1 MADDIFYKDEL
12 REKQYNRETGEQK
25 MEFIQGKWQLDDLYP
40 ADDKKVFHSDLELLQ
55 KKTEAF
61 ENYRAELKPEIT
73 PERFTEILKDYEEL
87 NELARKLGGFT
98 SLQVSAD
105 TQDTAL
111 LSQMVQTRTV
121 ITGLSNRI
129 MFFELW
135 FQSLSDEEAK
145 PLIRAAKGSQYFLS
159 ELRQTKPHMLS
170 EGEEKIIN
178 VKNTTG
184 SGAMVNIYNAI
195 TNRYVFN
202 VKIDGEEKKM
212 TRGELMSYVHGPDRS
227 IRSAAYAELYR
238 VYGNDS
244 AILGQIYQSIA
255 RDWDQENLGFRK
267 YTTPI
272 SARNLRNDI
281 PDEVVELL
289 LSTCQKN
296 KQVFADFFKLKKNMI
311 GIDEMHRYDLYAPIA
326 ADESKVSFDE
336 AYHTVLE
343 SYNEFDPDFAE
354 MAERVYKHHHID
366 SEIRHGKRSGAFCS
380 TITPKLTPWVLVNF
394 QGRSDDIS
402 TLAHELGH
410 AIHSMSAADKNI
422 FEQHSCLPLAETAST
437 FGEMLLSDYLEKR
450 VSDKNI
456 LKSMLAKQIDDNY
469 ATIQRQSY
477 FALFE
482 KQAHQMI
489 ADGAD
494 VNQLSDAYLA
504 NLKDQFGDSMVVD
517 DYFRWEWISI
527 PHIYHTPFYVYA
539 YSFGQLLVLA
549 LYNQYKTEGK
559 SFIPRYKEML
569 HKGGSQRPAELL
581 LDAGFDF
588 TKESFWQG
596 GFDILKEK
604 VERLKTLS

>member
-1 MADDIFYKDEL
+1 MD
-12 REKQYNRETGEQK
+12 
-25 MEFIQGKWQLDDLYP
+25 FIQSKWELDDLYP
-40 ADDKKVFHSDLELLQ
+40 SGSDETFFADLELL
-55 KKTEAF
+55 KEKTSAF
-61 ENYRAELKPEIT
+61 EKFRAELKSEIGT
-73 PERFTEILKDYEEL
+73 ERFLYILKSYEEL
-87 NELARKLGGFT
+87 TELSHKLGGYT

-105 TQDTAL
+105 TQDSAL
-111 LSQMVQTRTV
+111 LSRLVQTRSV
-121 ITGLSNRI
+121 ITELSNRV

-135 FQSLSDEEAK
+135 FQSLSDEAAAALTEAADGFRYYLTTLRLAK
-145 PLIRAAKGSQYFLS
+145 PHTLN
-159 ELRQTKPHMLS
+159 

-178 VKNTTG
+178 TKNMTG
-184 SGAMVNIYNAI
+184 SAAMVNVYNAI

-202 VKIDGEEKKM
+202 LQVKGEEKKL
-212 TRGELMSYVHGPDRS
+212 TRGELMTYVHGTDRDL
-227 IRSAAYAELYR
+227 RKAAYEELYR

-244 AILGQIYQSIA
+244 TILGQIYQSIA
-255 RDWDQENLGFRK
+255 RDWDQENLFMRD
-267 YTTPI
+267 YQTPI
-272 SARNLRNDI
+272 SARNLHNDI

-296 KQVFADFFKLKKNMI
+296 KNVFADFFRLKKDML
-311 GIDEMHRYDLYAPIA
+311 GLDEMHRYDLYAPAA
-326 ADESKVSFDE
+326 ADESRVSFDE
-336 AYHTVLE
+336 AYRTVLN
-343 SYNEFDPDFAE
+343 SYHEFDPDFAE

-394 QGRSDDIS
+394 QGGRDDVS

-437 FGEMLLSDYLEKR
+437 FGEMLLSDYLEQR
-450 VSDKNI
+450 VPDKNV
-456 LKSMLAKQIDDNY
+456 LRAMLTKELDKNY

-489 ADGAD
+489 SEGAD
-494 VNQLSDAYLA
+494 VNQLSDAYLD
-504 NLKDQFGDSMVVD
+504 NLKDQFDGAMVVD
-517 DYFRWEWISI
+517 DCFRWEWISI

-569 HKGGSQRPAELL
+569 HKGGSQRPADLL

-588 TKESFWQG
+588 TKEAFWQG
-596 GFDILKEK
+596 GFDILRQK
-604 VERLKTLS
+604 VDRLKGL